1 MQKIIVIAAAVFLTG
16 TGVCLAQPPANLGRF
31 AERIVEILQMKDADA
46 PRSDDEILHGAGRV
60 RPLLGYLLGRGAV
73 ARHPAS
79 SPSILSTSTAPDD
92 ICLELSRVVS
102 TVITCRPGVIMPA
115 LRA

>member
-16 TGVCLAQPPANLGRF
+16 T
-31 AERIVEILQMKDADA
+31 
-46 PRSDDEILHGAGRV
+46 GAGRV